1 MHLNRKAR
9 FALRRHKLTK
19 ATLKVTLVEGSSRL
33 TVKRGVSL
41 MRGAGLA
48 RIASR
53 GMRLWAACA
62 RRCPLRGE
70 LSLSAALARK
80 LGLKPGR
87 AKRYEVAS
95 ARTTVDENAAGA
107 GAEGAAGGA
116 RRKFAARAA

>member
-1 MHLNRKAR
+1 
-9 FALRRHKLTK
+9 
-19 ATLKVTLVEGSSRL
+19 
-33 TVKRGVSL
+33 

-95 ARTTVDENAAGA
+95 ARTTATRTPRMLVLKV
-107 GAEGAAGGA
+107 
-116 RRKFAARAA
+116 RRARARSSRAPTVWPRCWRRWREPPPTRCARQS